1 MKFKGHFDAECV
13 DHACAGSRSN
23 AMSCQAGKRKR
34 HVEDD
39 MDLDD
44 DYLDGGDSGADL
56 DDIDTDSLLDQF
68 DDDIEG
74 VDLSD
79 LDLEDFAGEF
89 GDDDLDDFD
98 DDFDGDIDS
107 RRSGGSKRR
116 RDDDLDDIADDDLD
130 DSSFYNDDF
139 KDFDNY
145 TTVSDFDDDLDTYIE
160 NEDGGGF
167 YDDYDSR
174 Y

>member
-1 MKFKGHFDAECV
+1 MKFKGKFDADSFDNYSV
-13 DHACAGSRSN
+13 AGSRSN
-23 AMSCQAGKRKR
+23 AMSCAGRRKSR
-34 HVEDD
+34 VEEDD
-39 MDLDD
+39 MALDD
-44 DYLDGGDSGADL
+44 DYLDGDGGGDDL
-56 DDIDTDSLLDQF
+56 DDDLDTDALLDQF

-89 GDDDLDDFD
+89 GDDDLDDLD
-98 DDFDGDIDS
+98 DDYDDDDSPRGKRRHDDDDDDID
-107 RRSGGSKRR
+107 
-116 RDDDLDDIADDDLD
+116 DDDID
-130 DSSFYNDDF
+130 DSAFYNDEF

-145 TTVSDFDDDLDTYIE
+145 TTISDFDDDLDTYIQ
-160 NEDGGGF
+160 NEDGGF

>member
-1 MKFKGHFDAECV
+1 MKFKGKFDADCIDGSV
-13 DHACAGSRSN
+13 AGSRSN
-23 AMSCQAGKRKR
+23 AMSCAGKRKSR
-34 HVEDD
+34 VEEEDLA
-39 MDLDD
+39 LDD
-44 DYLDGGDSGADL
+44 DYVDGGDDID
-56 DDIDTDSLLDQF
+56 DDIDTNSLLDQF

-89 GDDDLDDFD
+89 GDEDEDDFD
-98 DDFDGDIDS
+98 DDYDDDDAP
-107 RRSGGSKRR
+107 RGSKRR
-116 RDDDLDDIADDDLD
+116 HDEDEDIYDEDDID
-130 DSSFYNDDF
+130 DSAFYNDEF

-145 TTVSDFDDDLDTYIE
+145 TTISDFDDDLDSYIQ
-160 NEDGGGF
+160 NEDGGF

>member
-1 MKFKGHFDAECV
+1 MKFKGYFDAKCV
-13 DHACAGSRSN
+13 DHASAGSRRN
-23 AMSCQAGKRKR
+23 AMSCQAGKRKH

-44 DYLDGGDSGADL
+44 DYLDGGDSDADL

-79 LDLEDFAGEF
+79 LDLDDFAGEF

-98 DDFDGDIDS
+98 DDYDGDIDS
-107 RRSGGSKRR
+107 PRSGSKHR
-116 RDDDLDDIADDDLD
+116 RDDDDIADDDLD
-130 DSSFYNDDF
+130 DSSYYNDDF

-160 NEDGGGF
+160 NEDGGGY

>member
-1 MKFKGHFDAECV
+1 MKFKGKFDADCFDGSV
-13 DHACAGSRSN
+13 AGSRSN
-23 AMSCQAGKRKR
+23 AMSCAGKRKSR
-34 HVEDD
+34 VEEDLA
-39 MDLDD
+39 LDD
-44 DYLDGGDSGADL
+44 DYLDGDGGGDDL
-56 DDIDTDSLLDQF
+56 DDLDTDSLLDQF

-89 GDDDLDDFD
+89 GDDDDLDDDFD
-98 DDFDGDIDS
+98 DDDYDGDS
-107 RRSGGSKRR
+107 PRGSKRR
-116 RDDDLDDIADDDLD
+116 RDEDEDVYDEDDID
-130 DSSFYNDDF
+130 DSAFYNDEF

-145 TTVSDFDDDLDTYIE
+145 TTISDFDDDLDSYIQ
-160 NEDGGGF
+160 NEDGGF

>member
-1 MKFKGHFDAECV
+1 MKFKGKFDADCIDGSV
-13 DHACAGSRSN
+13 AGSRSN
-23 AMSCQAGKRKR
+23 AMSCAGKRKSR
-34 HVEDD
+34 VEEEDLA
-39 MDLDD
+39 LDD
-44 DYLDGGDSGADL
+44 DYVDGGDDIDDDL
-56 DDIDTDSLLDQF
+56 DTNSLLDQF

-89 GDDDLDDFD
+89 GDEDEDDFD
-98 DDFDGDIDS
+98 DDYDDDDAP
-107 RRSGGSKRR
+107 RGSKRR
-116 RDDDLDDIADDDLD
+116 HDDEDIYDDDDID
-130 DSSFYNDDF
+130 DSAFYNDEF

-145 TTVSDFDDDLDTYIE
+145 TTISDFDDDLDSYIQ
-160 NEDGGGF
+160 NEDGGF

>member
-1 MKFKGHFDAECV
+1 MKFKGKFDADCIDV
-13 DHACAGSRSN
+13 ASSRGN
-23 AMSCQAGKRKR
+23 AMSCAGKRKS
-34 HVEDD
+34 HVEEDD
-39 MDLDD
+39 MVLDD
-44 DYLDGGDSGADL
+44 DYVDGDGDGDDDL
-56 DDIDTDSLLDQF
+56 DTDSLLDQF

-89 GDDDLDDFD
+89 GDDDDEEDDFD
-98 DDFDGDIDS
+98 DDFDDDDS
-107 RRSGGSKRR
+107 PRSGKRR
-116 RDDDLDDIADDDLD
+116 HRDDDDDDIYDEDEID
-130 DSSFYNDDF
+130 DSAFYNDEF

-145 TTVSDFDDDLDTYIE
+145 TTISDFDDDLDSYIQ
-160 NEDGGGF
+160 NEDGGF

>member
-1 MKFKGHFDAECV
+1 MKFKGKFDADCIDGSV
-13 DHACAGSRSN
+13 AGSRSN
-23 AMSCQAGKRKR
+23 AMSCAGKRKSR
-34 HVEDD
+34 VEEEDLA
-39 MDLDD
+39 LDD
-44 DYLDGGDSGADL
+44 DYVDGGDDL
-56 DDIDTDSLLDQF
+56 DGDLDTNSLLDQF

-89 GDDDLDDFD
+89 GDDDEDDFD
-98 DDFDGDIDS
+98 DDYDDDDAPRGSRRRHDEDEDIYDEDDID
-107 RRSGGSKRR
+107 
-116 RDDDLDDIADDDLD
+116 
-130 DSSFYNDDF
+130 DSAFYNDEF

-145 TTVSDFDDDLDTYIE
+145 TTISDFDDDLDSYIQ
-160 NEDGGGF
+160 NEDGGF